1 MDIYTVKI
9 HIQYFI
15 LVFSGVFC
23 AILFDI
29 FNTYIYS
36 IHVQYLVCLLQYRFT
51 LHFVMNKLQNINIPY
66 ASLPC
71 HNIYSI
77 YI

>member
-1 MDIYTVKI
+1 MVLKSTMALSMDIYTVKI

-15 LVFSGVFC
+15 LVIGVFC

-29 FNTYIYS
+29 LNTYIYS

-51 LHFVMNKLQNINIPY
+51 LHFVMNKLQNIN
-66 ASLPC
+66 
-71 HNIYSI
+71 SI
-77 YI
+77 HF